1 MRFFFNKSY
10 LVYNS
15 ITNQLRKN
23 KLFNDNFNGV
33 SDLVSI
39 DENHFSTQKRT
50 LIYCFA
56 DDNKFGQSYKRNII
70 KGKIIN
76 DNLKFTKVG

>member
-10 LVYNS
+10 LVYYNYR
-15 ITNQLRKN
+15 TNLKKN

-39 DENHFSTQKRT
+39 DENHFLVKRT

-56 DDNKFGQSYKRNII
+56 DE
-70 KGKIIN
+70 
-76 DNLKFTKVG
+76 